1 MKIKNLIAGML
12 TVVMLAGPGTM
23 TCYAAGSSEADAVS
37 VNAASTEETADS
49 AAAKE
54 APAVSQKGE
63 ESKAA
68 ETTGNHAADGAAE
81 NNEKAQN
88 EEKPYT
94 VTVDENGNTV
104 YSIGDWKWSCEQSD
118 ESASSGIVNDKV
130 SSYLH
135 LRSGSG
141 MEYDIIG
148 HLLPGEEVQVVGE
161 DGEWYQVVVPE
172 KTGYVSKDYLK
183 VLEKEKN
190 DGNIDQEFMETMLG
204 LMMESM
210 EDEKSSAPL
219 TPDGNMT
226 LVDDI
231 GSGYVTVSE
240 HLFSDNFV
248 TTMLPFDAKIASTNY
263 LQAAV
268 NCISSTSKNPERAMM
283 ALEIINTDP
292 YFATTIRFGTEGKY
306 WNATDEENV
315 ISFEGTLNEDPAAR
329 SNYYW
334 YGAQFGSL
342 VFSKVP
348 SGYPNNFT
356 ELIQEANESA
366 ISDTNLGFIF
376 DPTPVTNEIAAC
388 NAVIDEYETNLIF
401 GFIPESEVDANID
414 EFLQKLND
422 SGAEKIVAEAQSQ
435 LDAWRAENK

>member
-12 TVVMLAGPGTM
+12 TVVMLAGPGAM

-49 AAAKE
+49 TAAKE
-54 APAVSQKGE
+54 APAVSPKGE
-63 ESKAA
+63 ESKVA
-68 ETTGNHAADGAAE
+68 ETMGDPAADDAAE

-231 GSGYVTVSE
+231 GSSTGAGKQFITLVTKNGNYFYLIIDRDEDGNENVHFLNQVDEADLLALMDEDEATALQTEKESKETEKEKAAEESAAAATTSEVEEIKPEKSKPAKKSVNVLPLAAVIILLAAAGGGY
-240 HLFSDNFV
+240 L
-248 TTMLPFDAKIASTNY
+248 Y
-263 LQAAV
+263 LQAKKKKKTAQKPDPDADYEQEE
-268 NCISSTSKNPERAMM
+268 SEEEY
-283 ALEIINTDP
+283 EIPD
-292 YFATTIRFGTEGKY
+292 ED
-306 WNATDEENV
+306 DEEEMA
-315 ISFEGTLNEDPAAR
+315 SAEDP
-329 SNYYW
+329 
-334 YGAQFGSL
+334 
-342 VFSKVP
+342 V
-348 SGYPNNFT
+348 
-356 ELIQEANESA
+356 E
-366 ISDTNLGFIF
+366 
-376 DPTPVTNEIAAC
+376 
-388 NAVIDEYETNLIF
+388 
-401 GFIPESEVDANID
+401 ESEESESEEMNQG
-414 EFLQKLND
+414 E
-422 SGAEKIVAEAQSQ
+422 
-435 LDAWRAENK
+435 

>member
-37 VNAASTEETADS
+37 VNAASTEEAADS

-54 APAVSQKGE
+54 APAVSPKGE

-68 ETTGNHAADGAAE
+68 ETTGDPAADGAAE

-161 DGEWYQVVVPE
+161 DGEWYQVVIPE

-231 GSGYVTVSE
+231 GSSTGAGKQFITLVTKNGNYFYLIIDRDEDGNENVHFLNQVDEADLLALMDEDEATALQTEKESKETEKEKAATKPAAAATTSEVEEIKPEKSKPAKKSVNVLPLAVVIILLASAGGGY
-240 HLFSDNFV
+240 L
-248 TTMLPFDAKIASTNY
+248 Y
-263 LQAAV
+263 LQAKKKKKTAQKPDPDADYEQDE
-268 NCISSTSKNPERAMM
+268 SEEEY
-283 ALEIINTDP
+283 EIPD
-292 YFATTIRFGTEGKY
+292 ED
-306 WNATDEENV
+306 DEEETA
-315 ISFEGTLNEDPAAR
+315 SAEDP
-329 SNYYW
+329 
-334 YGAQFGSL
+334 
-342 VFSKVP
+342 V
-348 SGYPNNFT
+348 
-356 ELIQEANESA
+356 E
-366 ISDTNLGFIF
+366 
-376 DPTPVTNEIAAC
+376 
-388 NAVIDEYETNLIF
+388 
-401 GFIPESEVDANID
+401 ESE
-414 EFLQKLND
+414 E
-422 SGAEKIVAEAQSQ
+422 SESEE
-435 LDAWRAENK
+435 LDQGE

>member
-54 APAVSQKGE
+54 APAVSPKGE

-68 ETTGNHAADGAAE
+68 ETTGDPAADGAAE

-183 VLEKEKN
+183 VLEKEKK
-190 DGNIDQEFMETMLG
+190 DGTIDQEFMEKMLG

-231 GSGYVTVSE
+231 GSSTGAGKQFITLVTKNGNYFYLIIDRDEDGNENVHFLNQVDEADLLALMDEDEAATLQTEKDNKAAEKEKAAEESAAAATTSEVEEIKPEKSKPAKKSVNVLPLAAVIILLAAAGGGY
-240 HLFSDNFV
+240 L
-248 TTMLPFDAKIASTNY
+248 Y
-263 LQAAV
+263 LQTKKKKKTVQKPDPDADYEQEE
-268 NCISSTSKNPERAMM
+268 SEEEY
-283 ALEIINTDP
+283 EIPD
-292 YFATTIRFGTEGKY
+292 ED
-306 WNATDEENV
+306 DEEETA
-315 ISFEGTLNEDPAAR
+315 SAEDP
-329 SNYYW
+329 
-334 YGAQFGSL
+334 
-342 VFSKVP
+342 V
-348 SGYPNNFT
+348 
-356 ELIQEANESA
+356 E
-366 ISDTNLGFIF
+366 
-376 DPTPVTNEIAAC
+376 
-388 NAVIDEYETNLIF
+388 
-401 GFIPESEVDANID
+401 ESESEEMDQG
-414 EFLQKLND
+414 E
-422 SGAEKIVAEAQSQ
+422 
-435 LDAWRAENK
+435 

>member
-23 TCYAAGSSEADAVS
+23 TCYAAGRSEADAVS

-49 AAAKE
+49 ASAKE
-54 APAVSQKGE
+54 APAVSPKGE
-63 ESKAA
+63 ESKVA
-68 ETTGNHAADGAAE
+68 ETTGDPAAGGAAE

-183 VLEKEKN
+183 VLEKEKK
-190 DGNIDQEFMETMLG
+190 DGTIDQEFMEKMLG

-231 GSGYVTVSE
+231 GSSTGAGKQFITLVTKNGNYFYLIIDRDEDGNENVHFLNQVDEADLLALMDKDEATALQTEKESKETEKEKAAEESAAAATTSEVEKIKPEKSKPAKKSVNVLPLAVVIILLAAAGGGY
-240 HLFSDNFV
+240 L
-248 TTMLPFDAKIASTNY
+248 Y
-263 LQAAV
+263 LQAKKKKKTAQKPDPDADYEQDE
-268 NCISSTSKNPERAMM
+268 SEEEY
-283 ALEIINTDP
+283 EIPD
-292 YFATTIRFGTEGKY
+292 ED
-306 WNATDEENV
+306 DEEETA
-315 ISFEGTLNEDPAAR
+315 SAEDP
-329 SNYYW
+329 
-334 YGAQFGSL
+334 
-342 VFSKVP
+342 V
-348 SGYPNNFT
+348 
-356 ELIQEANESA
+356 E
-366 ISDTNLGFIF
+366 
-376 DPTPVTNEIAAC
+376 
-388 NAVIDEYETNLIF
+388 
-401 GFIPESEVDANID
+401 ESESEEMDQG
-414 EFLQKLND
+414 E
-422 SGAEKIVAEAQSQ
+422 
-435 LDAWRAENK
+435 

>member
-49 AAAKE
+49 ASAKE
-54 APAVSQKGE
+54 APAVSPKGE
-63 ESKAA
+63 ESKVA
-68 ETTGNHAADGAAE
+68 ETTGDPAADGAAE

-161 DGEWYQVVVPE
+161 DGEWYQVVIPE

-231 GSGYVTVSE
+231 GSSTGAGKQFITLVTKNGNYFYLIIDRDEDGNENVHFLNQVDEADLLALMDEDEAAALQTEKESKETEKEKAAAKPAAAATTSEVEEIKPEKSKPAKKSVNVLPLAVVIILLASAGGGY
-240 HLFSDNFV
+240 L
-248 TTMLPFDAKIASTNY
+248 Y
-263 LQAAV
+263 LQAKKKKKTAQKPDPDADYEQEE
-268 NCISSTSKNPERAMM
+268 SEEEY
-283 ALEIINTDP
+283 EIPD
-292 YFATTIRFGTEGKY
+292 ED
-306 WNATDEENV
+306 DEEETA
-315 ISFEGTLNEDPAAR
+315 SAEDP
-329 SNYYW
+329 
-334 YGAQFGSL
+334 
-342 VFSKVP
+342 V
-348 SGYPNNFT
+348 
-356 ELIQEANESA
+356 E
-366 ISDTNLGFIF
+366 
-376 DPTPVTNEIAAC
+376 
-388 NAVIDEYETNLIF
+388 
-401 GFIPESEVDANID
+401 ESEESESEEMDQG
-414 EFLQKLND
+414 E
-422 SGAEKIVAEAQSQ
+422 
-435 LDAWRAENK
+435 

>member
-49 AAAKE
+49 AAA
-54 APAVSQKGE
+54 
-63 ESKAA
+63 
-68 ETTGNHAADGAAE
+68 
-81 NNEKAQN
+81 
-88 EEKPYT
+88 EKPYT

-183 VLEKEKN
+183 VLEKEKK
-190 DGNIDQEFMETMLG
+190 DGTIDQEFMEKMLG

-210 EDEKSSAPL
+210 EARWQ
-219 TPDGNMT
+219 
-226 LVDDI
+226 
-231 GSGYVTVSE
+231 
-240 HLFSDNFV
+240 H
-248 TTMLPFDAKIASTNY
+248 DA
-263 LQAAV
+263 
-268 NCISSTSKNPERAMM
+268 
-283 ALEIINTDP
+283 
-292 YFATTIRFGTEGKY
+292 GG
-306 WNATDEENV
+306 
-315 ISFEGTLNEDPAAR
+315 
-329 SNYYW
+329 
-334 YGAQFGSL
+334 
-342 VFSKVP
+342 
-348 SGYPNNFT
+348 
-356 ELIQEANESA
+356 
-366 ISDTNLGFIF
+366 
-376 DPTPVTNEIAAC
+376 
-388 NAVIDEYETNLIF
+388 
-401 GFIPESEVDANID
+401 
-414 EFLQKLND
+414 
-422 SGAEKIVAEAQSQ
+422 
-435 LDAWRAENK
+435 

>member
-81 NNEKAQN
+81 NNEEAQN
-88 EEKPYT
+88 EEKSYT

-161 DGEWYQVVVPE
+161 NGEWYQVVVPE

-183 VLEKEKN
+183 VLEKEKK
-190 DGNIDQEFMETMLG
+190 DGTIDQEFMEKMLG

-231 GSGYVTVSE
+231 GSSTGAGKQFITLVTKNGNYFYLIIDRDEDGNENVHFLNQVDEADLLALMDEDEAAALQTEKESKETEKEKTAAKPAAAATTSEVEEIKPEKSKPAKKSVNVLPLAAVIILLAAAGGGY
-240 HLFSDNFV
+240 L
-248 TTMLPFDAKIASTNY
+248 Y
-263 LQAAV
+263 LQTKKKKKTAQ
-268 NCISSTSKNPERAMM
+268 KP
-283 ALEIINTDP
+283 DP
-292 YFATTIRFGTEGKY
+292 DADYEQDESEEEYEFPDED
-306 WNATDEENV
+306 DEEETA
-315 ISFEGTLNEDPAAR
+315 SAEDP
-329 SNYYW
+329 
-334 YGAQFGSL
+334 
-342 VFSKVP
+342 V
-348 SGYPNNFT
+348 
-356 ELIQEANESA
+356 E
-366 ISDTNLGFIF
+366 
-376 DPTPVTNEIAAC
+376 
-388 NAVIDEYETNLIF
+388 
-401 GFIPESEVDANID
+401 ESEESESEEMDQG
-414 EFLQKLND
+414 E
-422 SGAEKIVAEAQSQ
+422 
-435 LDAWRAENK
+435 

>member
-54 APAVSQKGE
+54 APAVSPKGE

-68 ETTGNHAADGAAE
+68 ETTGDPAADGAAE

-104 YSIGDWKWSCEQSD
+104 YSSGDWKWSCEQSD

-183 VLEKEKN
+183 VLEKEKK
-190 DGNIDQEFMETMLG
+190 DGTIDQEFMEKMLG

-231 GSGYVTVSE
+231 GSSTGAGKQFITLVTKNGNYFYLIIDRDEDGNENVHFLNQVDEADLLALMDKDEAAALQTEKDNKATEKEKAAEESAAAATTSEVEEIKPEKSKPAKKSVNVLPLAAVIILLAAAGGGY
-240 HLFSDNFV
+240 L
-248 TTMLPFDAKIASTNY
+248 Y
-263 LQAAV
+263 LQTKKKKKTAQKPDPDADYEQEE
-268 NCISSTSKNPERAMM
+268 SEEEY
-283 ALEIINTDP
+283 EIPD
-292 YFATTIRFGTEGKY
+292 ED
-306 WNATDEENV
+306 DEEETA
-315 ISFEGTLNEDPAAR
+315 SAEDP
-329 SNYYW
+329 
-334 YGAQFGSL
+334 
-342 VFSKVP
+342 V
-348 SGYPNNFT
+348 
-356 ELIQEANESA
+356 E
-366 ISDTNLGFIF
+366 
-376 DPTPVTNEIAAC
+376 
-388 NAVIDEYETNLIF
+388 
-401 GFIPESEVDANID
+401 ESEESESEEMNQG
-414 EFLQKLND
+414 E
-422 SGAEKIVAEAQSQ
+422 
-435 LDAWRAENK
+435 

>member
-54 APAVSQKGE
+54 APAVSPKGE

-68 ETTGNHAADGAAE
+68 ETTGDPAADGAAE

-183 VLEKEKN
+183 VLEKEKK
-190 DGNIDQEFMETMLG
+190 DGTIDQEFMEKMLG

-231 GSGYVTVSE
+231 GSSTGAGKQFITLVTKNGNYFYLIIDRDEDGNENVHFLNQVDEADLLALMDKDEAAALQTEKDNKATEKEKAAEESAAAATTSEVEEIKPEKSKPAKKSVNVLPLAAVIILLAAAGGGY
-240 HLFSDNFV
+240 L
-248 TTMLPFDAKIASTNY
+248 Y
-263 LQAAV
+263 LQTKKKKKTAQKPDPDADYEQEE
-268 NCISSTSKNPERAMM
+268 SEEEY
-283 ALEIINTDP
+283 EIPD
-292 YFATTIRFGTEGKY
+292 ED
-306 WNATDEENV
+306 DEEETA
-315 ISFEGTLNEDPAAR
+315 SAEDP
-329 SNYYW
+329 
-334 YGAQFGSL
+334 
-342 VFSKVP
+342 V
-348 SGYPNNFT
+348 
-356 ELIQEANESA
+356 E
-366 ISDTNLGFIF
+366 
-376 DPTPVTNEIAAC
+376 
-388 NAVIDEYETNLIF
+388 
-401 GFIPESEVDANID
+401 ESEESESEEMDQG
-414 EFLQKLND
+414 E
-422 SGAEKIVAEAQSQ
+422 
-435 LDAWRAENK
+435 

>member
-12 TVVMLAGPGTM
+12 TAVMLAGPGTM
-23 TCYAAGSSEADAVS
+23 TCYAAGSSEADAIS
-37 VNAASTEETADS
+37 VNEASTEEMADS

-54 APAVSQKGE
+54 APDVSQKGE
-63 ESKAA
+63 ESKVA
-68 ETTGNHAADGAAE
+68 ETTGDPAADGATE

-190 DGNIDQEFMETMLG
+190 DGNIDQEFMEKMLG

-231 GSGYVTVSE
+231 GSSTGAGKQFITLVTKNGNYFYLIIDRDEDGNENVHFLNQVDEADLLALMDKDEATALQTEKESKETEKEKAAAESAAAATTSEVEEIKPEKSKPAKKSVNVLPLAAVIILLASAGGGY
-240 HLFSDNFV
+240 L
-248 TTMLPFDAKIASTNY
+248 Y
-263 LQAAV
+263 LQAKKKKKTAQKPDPDADYEQEE
-268 NCISSTSKNPERAMM
+268 SEEEY
-283 ALEIINTDP
+283 EIPD
-292 YFATTIRFGTEGKY
+292 ED
-306 WNATDEENV
+306 DEEETA
-315 ISFEGTLNEDPAAR
+315 SAEDP
-329 SNYYW
+329 
-334 YGAQFGSL
+334 
-342 VFSKVP
+342 V
-348 SGYPNNFT
+348 
-356 ELIQEANESA
+356 E
-366 ISDTNLGFIF
+366 
-376 DPTPVTNEIAAC
+376 
-388 NAVIDEYETNLIF
+388 
-401 GFIPESEVDANID
+401 ESEESESEEMDQG
-414 EFLQKLND
+414 E
-422 SGAEKIVAEAQSQ
+422 
-435 LDAWRAENK
+435 

>member
-1 MKIKNLIAGML
+1 
-12 TVVMLAGPGTM
+12 
-23 TCYAAGSSEADAVS
+23 
-37 VNAASTEETADS
+37 
-49 AAAKE
+49 
-54 APAVSQKGE
+54 
-63 ESKAA
+63 
-68 ETTGNHAADGAAE
+68 
-81 NNEKAQN
+81 
-88 EEKPYT
+88 
-94 VTVDENGNTV
+94 
-104 YSIGDWKWSCEQSD
+104 
-118 ESASSGIVNDKV
+118 
-130 SSYLH
+130 
-135 LRSGSG
+135 
-141 MEYDIIG
+141 
-148 HLLPGEEVQVVGE
+148 
-161 DGEWYQVVVPE
+161 
-172 KTGYVSKDYLK
+172 
-183 VLEKEKN
+183 
-190 DGNIDQEFMETMLG
+190 
-204 LMMESM
+204 
-210 EDEKSSAPL
+210 
-219 TPDGNMT
+219 
-226 LVDDI
+226 
-231 GSGYVTVSE
+231 
-240 HLFSDNFV
+240 
-248 TTMLPFDAKIASTNY
+248 
-263 LQAAV
+263 
-268 NCISSTSKNPERAMM
+268 M

>member
-1 MKIKNLIAGML
+1 MKIKNLIAEML

-63 ESKAA
+63 ESKVA
-68 ETTGNHAADGAAE
+68 ETTGDPAADGAAE

-161 DGEWYQVVVPE
+161 DGEWYQVVIPE

-183 VLEKEKN
+183 VLEKEKK

-231 GSGYVTVSE
+231 GSSTGAGKQFITLVTKNGNYFYLIIDRDEDGNENVHFLNQVDEADLLALMDEDEATALQTEKESKETEKEKAATKPAAAATTSEVEEIKPEKSKPAKKSVNVLPLAVVIILLASAGGGY
-240 HLFSDNFV
+240 L
-248 TTMLPFDAKIASTNY
+248 Y
-263 LQAAV
+263 LQAKKKKKTAQKPDPDADYEQEE
-268 NCISSTSKNPERAMM
+268 SEEEY
-283 ALEIINTDP
+283 EIPD
-292 YFATTIRFGTEGKY
+292 ED
-306 WNATDEENV
+306 DEEETA
-315 ISFEGTLNEDPAAR
+315 SAED
-329 SNYYW
+329 S
-334 YGAQFGSL
+334 
-342 VFSKVP
+342 V
-348 SGYPNNFT
+348 
-356 ELIQEANESA
+356 E
-366 ISDTNLGFIF
+366 
-376 DPTPVTNEIAAC
+376 
-388 NAVIDEYETNLIF
+388 
-401 GFIPESEVDANID
+401 ESEESESEEMNQG
-414 EFLQKLND
+414 E
-422 SGAEKIVAEAQSQ
+422 
-435 LDAWRAENK
+435 

>member
-49 AAAKE
+49 ASAKE
-54 APAVSQKGE
+54 APAVSPKGE
-63 ESKAA
+63 ESKVA
-68 ETTGNHAADGAAE
+68 ETTGDPAAGGAAE

-183 VLEKEKN
+183 VLEKEKK
-190 DGNIDQEFMETMLG
+190 DGTIDQEFMEKMLG

-231 GSGYVTVSE
+231 GSSTGAGKQFITLVTKNGNYFYLIIDRDEDGNENVHFLNQVDEADLLALMDKDEATALQTEKESKETEKEKAAEESAAAATTSEVEKIKPEKSKPAKKSVNVLPLAVVIILLAAAGGGY
-240 HLFSDNFV
+240 L
-248 TTMLPFDAKIASTNY
+248 Y
-263 LQAAV
+263 LQAKKKKKTAQKPDPDADYEQDE
-268 NCISSTSKNPERAMM
+268 SEEEY
-283 ALEIINTDP
+283 EIPD
-292 YFATTIRFGTEGKY
+292 ED
-306 WNATDEENV
+306 DEEETA
-315 ISFEGTLNEDPAAR
+315 SAEDP
-329 SNYYW
+329 
-334 YGAQFGSL
+334 
-342 VFSKVP
+342 V
-348 SGYPNNFT
+348 
-356 ELIQEANESA
+356 E
-366 ISDTNLGFIF
+366 
-376 DPTPVTNEIAAC
+376 
-388 NAVIDEYETNLIF
+388 
-401 GFIPESEVDANID
+401 ESESEEMDQG
-414 EFLQKLND
+414 E
-422 SGAEKIVAEAQSQ
+422 
-435 LDAWRAENK
+435 

>member
-54 APAVSQKGE
+54 APAVSPKGE
-63 ESKAA
+63 ESKIA
-68 ETTGNHAADGAAE
+68 ETTGDPAADGAAE

-161 DGEWYQVVVPE
+161 DGEWYQVVIPE

-231 GSGYVTVSE
+231 GSSTGAGKQFITLVTKNGNYFYLIIDRDEDGNENVHFLNQVDEADLLALMDEDEATALQTEKESKETEKEKAATKPAAAATTSEVEEIKPEKSKPAKKSVNVLPLAVVIILLASAGGGY
-240 HLFSDNFV
+240 L
-248 TTMLPFDAKIASTNY
+248 Y
-263 LQAAV
+263 LQAKKKKKTAQKPDPDADYEQEE
-268 NCISSTSKNPERAMM
+268 SEEEY
-283 ALEIINTDP
+283 EIPD
-292 YFATTIRFGTEGKY
+292 ED
-306 WNATDEENV
+306 DEEETA
-315 ISFEGTLNEDPAAR
+315 SAEDP
-329 SNYYW
+329 
-334 YGAQFGSL
+334 
-342 VFSKVP
+342 V
-348 SGYPNNFT
+348 
-356 ELIQEANESA
+356 E
-366 ISDTNLGFIF
+366 
-376 DPTPVTNEIAAC
+376 
-388 NAVIDEYETNLIF
+388 
-401 GFIPESEVDANID
+401 ESEESESEEMDQG
-414 EFLQKLND
+414 E
-422 SGAEKIVAEAQSQ
+422 
-435 LDAWRAENK
+435 

>member
-68 ETTGNHAADGAAE
+68 ETTGDPAADDAAE

-88 EEKPYT
+88 VEKPYT

-161 DGEWYQVVVPE
+161 NGEWYQVVVPE

-231 GSGYVTVSE
+231 GSSTGAGKQFITMVTKNGNYFYLIIDRDEDGNENVHFLNQVDEADLLALMDEDEATALQTEKESKETEKEKAAEESAAAATTSEVEEIKPEDNKPAKKSVNVLPLAAVIILLAAAGGGY
-240 HLFSDNFV
+240 L
-248 TTMLPFDAKIASTNY
+248 Y
-263 LQAAV
+263 LQTKKKKKTAQKPDPDADYEQEE
-268 NCISSTSKNPERAMM
+268 SEEEY
-283 ALEIINTDP
+283 EIPD
-292 YFATTIRFGTEGKY
+292 ED
-306 WNATDEENV
+306 DEEETA
-315 ISFEGTLNEDPAAR
+315 SAEDP
-329 SNYYW
+329 
-334 YGAQFGSL
+334 
-342 VFSKVP
+342 V
-348 SGYPNNFT
+348 
-356 ELIQEANESA
+356 E
-366 ISDTNLGFIF
+366 
-376 DPTPVTNEIAAC
+376 
-388 NAVIDEYETNLIF
+388 
-401 GFIPESEVDANID
+401 ESE
-414 EFLQKLND
+414 E
-422 SGAEKIVAEAQSQ
+422 SESEE
-435 LDAWRAENK
+435 LDQGE

>member
-23 TCYAAGSSEADAVS
+23 TCYAAGSSEADAVF

-54 APAVSQKGE
+54 APAVSPKGK

-68 ETTGNHAADGAAE
+68 ETTGDPAADGAAE

-161 DGEWYQVVVPE
+161 DGEWYQVVIPE

-231 GSGYVTVSE
+231 GSSTGAGKQFITLVTKNGNYFYLIIDRDEDGNENVHFLNQVDEADLLALMDEDEATALQTEKESKETEKEKAAAESAAAATTSEVEEIKPEKSKPAKKSVNVLPLAVVIILLASAGGGY
-240 HLFSDNFV
+240 L
-248 TTMLPFDAKIASTNY
+248 Y
-263 LQAAV
+263 LQAKKKKKTAQKPDPDADYEQDE
-268 NCISSTSKNPERAMM
+268 SEEEY
-283 ALEIINTDP
+283 EIPD
-292 YFATTIRFGTEGKY
+292 ED
-306 WNATDEENV
+306 DEEETA
-315 ISFEGTLNEDPAAR
+315 SAEDP
-329 SNYYW
+329 
-334 YGAQFGSL
+334 
-342 VFSKVP
+342 V
-348 SGYPNNFT
+348 
-356 ELIQEANESA
+356 E
-366 ISDTNLGFIF
+366 
-376 DPTPVTNEIAAC
+376 
-388 NAVIDEYETNLIF
+388 
-401 GFIPESEVDANID
+401 ESEESESEEMDQG
-414 EFLQKLND
+414 E
-422 SGAEKIVAEAQSQ
+422 
-435 LDAWRAENK
+435 

>member
-1 MKIKNLIAGML
+1 MKIKNLIAEML

-63 ESKAA
+63 ESKVA
-68 ETTGNHAADGAAE
+68 ETTGDPAADGAAE

-161 DGEWYQVVVPE
+161 DGEWYQVVIPE

-231 GSGYVTVSE
+231 GSSTGAGKQFITLVTKNGNYFYLIIDRDEDGNENVHFLNQVDEADLLALMDEDEATALQTEKESKETEKEKAATKPAAAATTSEVEEIKPEKSKPAKKSVNVLPLAVVIILLASAGGGY
-240 HLFSDNFV
+240 L
-248 TTMLPFDAKIASTNY
+248 Y
-263 LQAAV
+263 LQAKKKKKTAQKPDPDADYEQDE
-268 NCISSTSKNPERAMM
+268 SEEEY
-283 ALEIINTDP
+283 EIPD
-292 YFATTIRFGTEGKY
+292 ED
-306 WNATDEENV
+306 DEEETA
-315 ISFEGTLNEDPAAR
+315 SAEDP
-329 SNYYW
+329 
-334 YGAQFGSL
+334 
-342 VFSKVP
+342 V
-348 SGYPNNFT
+348 
-356 ELIQEANESA
+356 E
-366 ISDTNLGFIF
+366 
-376 DPTPVTNEIAAC
+376 
-388 NAVIDEYETNLIF
+388 
-401 GFIPESEVDANID
+401 ESEESESEEMNQG
-414 EFLQKLND
+414 E
-422 SGAEKIVAEAQSQ
+422 
-435 LDAWRAENK
+435 

>member
-54 APAVSQKGE
+54 APAVSPKGE
-63 ESKAA
+63 ESKDA
-68 ETTGNHAADGAAE
+68 ETTGDPAADGAAE

-161 DGEWYQVVVPE
+161 DGEWYQVVIPE

-231 GSGYVTVSE
+231 GSSTGAGKQFITLVTKNGNYFYLIIDRDEDGNENVHFLNQVDEADLLALMDEDEATALQTEKESKETEKEKAATKPAAAATTSEVEEIKPEKSKPAKKSVNVLPLAVVIILLASAGGGY
-240 HLFSDNFV
+240 L
-248 TTMLPFDAKIASTNY
+248 Y
-263 LQAAV
+263 LQAKKKKKTAQKPDPDADYEQEE
-268 NCISSTSKNPERAMM
+268 SEEEY
-283 ALEIINTDP
+283 EIPD
-292 YFATTIRFGTEGKY
+292 ED
-306 WNATDEENV
+306 DEEETA
-315 ISFEGTLNEDPAAR
+315 SAEDP
-329 SNYYW
+329 
-334 YGAQFGSL
+334 
-342 VFSKVP
+342 V
-348 SGYPNNFT
+348 
-356 ELIQEANESA
+356 E
-366 ISDTNLGFIF
+366 
-376 DPTPVTNEIAAC
+376 
-388 NAVIDEYETNLIF
+388 
-401 GFIPESEVDANID
+401 ESEESESEEMDQG
-414 EFLQKLND
+414 E
-422 SGAEKIVAEAQSQ
+422 
-435 LDAWRAENK
+435 

>member
-49 AAAKE
+49 ASSKE
-54 APAVSQKGE
+54 APAVSPKGE
-63 ESKAA
+63 ESKVA
-68 ETTGNHAADGAAE
+68 ETTGDPAADGATE

-183 VLEKEKN
+183 VLEKEKK
-190 DGNIDQEFMETMLG
+190 DGAIDQEFMEKMLG

-231 GSGYVTVSE
+231 GSSTGAGKQFITLVTKNGNYFYLIIDRDEDGNENVHFLNQVDEADLFALMDEDEATALQTEKDNKATEKEKTAAKSAAAATTSEVEEIKPEKSKPAKKSVNVLPLAAVIILLAAAGGGY
-240 HLFSDNFV
+240 L
-248 TTMLPFDAKIASTNY
+248 Y
-263 LQAAV
+263 LQTKKKKKTAQKPDPDADYEQDE
-268 NCISSTSKNPERAMM
+268 SEEEY
-283 ALEIINTDP
+283 EIPD
-292 YFATTIRFGTEGKY
+292 ED
-306 WNATDEENV
+306 DEEETA
-315 ISFEGTLNEDPAAR
+315 SAEDP
-329 SNYYW
+329 
-334 YGAQFGSL
+334 
-342 VFSKVP
+342 V
-348 SGYPNNFT
+348 
-356 ELIQEANESA
+356 E
-366 ISDTNLGFIF
+366 
-376 DPTPVTNEIAAC
+376 
-388 NAVIDEYETNLIF
+388 
-401 GFIPESEVDANID
+401 ESE
-414 EFLQKLND
+414 E
-422 SGAEKIVAEAQSQ
+422 SESEE
-435 LDAWRAENK
+435 LDQGE

>member
-68 ETTGNHAADGAAE
+68 ETTGNPAADGAAE
-81 NNEKAQN
+81 NNEETQN
-88 EEKPYT
+88 VEKPYT

-130 SSYLH
+130 RSYLH

-148 HLLPGEEVQVVGE
+148 HLLPGEGVQVVGE

-190 DGNIDQEFMETMLG
+190 DGNIDQECMETMLG

-231 GSGYVTVSE
+231 GSSTGAGKQFITLVTKNGNYFYLIIDRDEDGNENVHFLNQVDEADLLALMDEDEATALQTEKESKETEKEKAATKPAAAATTSEVEEIKPEKSKPAKKSVNVLPLAVVIILLASAGGGY
-240 HLFSDNFV
+240 L
-248 TTMLPFDAKIASTNY
+248 Y
-263 LQAAV
+263 LQAKKKKKTAQKPDPDADYEQEE
-268 NCISSTSKNPERAMM
+268 SEEEY
-283 ALEIINTDP
+283 EIPD
-292 YFATTIRFGTEGKY
+292 ED
-306 WNATDEENV
+306 DEEETA
-315 ISFEGTLNEDPAAR
+315 SAEDP
-329 SNYYW
+329 
-334 YGAQFGSL
+334 
-342 VFSKVP
+342 V
-348 SGYPNNFT
+348 
-356 ELIQEANESA
+356 E
-366 ISDTNLGFIF
+366 
-376 DPTPVTNEIAAC
+376 
-388 NAVIDEYETNLIF
+388 
-401 GFIPESEVDANID
+401 ESEESESEEMDQG
-414 EFLQKLND
+414 E
-422 SGAEKIVAEAQSQ
+422 
-435 LDAWRAENK
+435 

>member
-12 TVVMLAGPGTM
+12 TVVMLAGPGAM

-54 APAVSQKGE
+54 APAVSPKGE

-68 ETTGNHAADGAAE
+68 ETTGDPAADGAAE

-183 VLEKEKN
+183 VLEKEKK
-190 DGNIDQEFMETMLG
+190 DGTIDQEFMEKMLG

-231 GSGYVTVSE
+231 GSSTGAGKQFITLVTKNGNYFYLIIDRDEDGNENVHFLNQVDEADLLALMDKDEAAALQTEKDNKVTEKEKTAAKPAAAATTSEVEEIKPEKSKPAKKSVNVLPLAAVIILLASAGGGY
-240 HLFSDNFV
+240 L
-248 TTMLPFDAKIASTNY
+248 Y
-263 LQAAV
+263 LQAKKKKKTAQKPDPDADYEQDE
-268 NCISSTSKNPERAMM
+268 SEEEY
-283 ALEIINTDP
+283 EIPD
-292 YFATTIRFGTEGKY
+292 ED
-306 WNATDEENV
+306 DEEETA
-315 ISFEGTLNEDPAAR
+315 SAEDP
-329 SNYYW
+329 
-334 YGAQFGSL
+334 
-342 VFSKVP
+342 V
-348 SGYPNNFT
+348 
-356 ELIQEANESA
+356 E
-366 ISDTNLGFIF
+366 
-376 DPTPVTNEIAAC
+376 
-388 NAVIDEYETNLIF
+388 
-401 GFIPESEVDANID
+401 ESEESESEEMDQG
-414 EFLQKLND
+414 E
-422 SGAEKIVAEAQSQ
+422 
-435 LDAWRAENK
+435 

>member
-54 APAVSQKGE
+54 APAVSPKGE

-68 ETTGNHAADGAAE
+68 ETTGDPAADGAAE

-183 VLEKEKN
+183 VLEKEKK
-190 DGNIDQEFMETMLG
+190 DGTIDQEFMEKMLG

-231 GSGYVTVSE
+231 GSSTGAGKQFITLVTKNGNYFYLIIDRDEDGNENVHFLNQVDEADLLALMDEDEATALQTEKESKEPEKEKAAEESAAAATTSEVEEIKPEDHKPVKKSVNVLPLAAVIILLAAAGGGY
-240 HLFSDNFV
+240 L
-248 TTMLPFDAKIASTNY
+248 Y
-263 LQAAV
+263 LQTKKKKKTAQKPDPDADYEQEE
-268 NCISSTSKNPERAMM
+268 SEEEY
-283 ALEIINTDP
+283 EIPD
-292 YFATTIRFGTEGKY
+292 ED
-306 WNATDEENV
+306 DEEETA
-315 ISFEGTLNEDPAAR
+315 SAEDP
-329 SNYYW
+329 
-334 YGAQFGSL
+334 
-342 VFSKVP
+342 V
-348 SGYPNNFT
+348 
-356 ELIQEANESA
+356 E
-366 ISDTNLGFIF
+366 
-376 DPTPVTNEIAAC
+376 
-388 NAVIDEYETNLIF
+388 
-401 GFIPESEVDANID
+401 ESEESESEEMDQG
-414 EFLQKLND
+414 E
-422 SGAEKIVAEAQSQ
+422 
-435 LDAWRAENK
+435 

>member
-49 AAAKE
+49 ASSKE
-54 APAVSQKGE
+54 APAVSPKGE
-63 ESKAA
+63 ESKVA
-68 ETTGNHAADGAAE
+68 ETTGDPAADGAAE
-81 NNEKAQN
+81 NNEKAPN

-183 VLEKEKN
+183 VLEKEKK
-190 DGNIDQEFMETMLG
+190 DGTIDQEFMEKMLG

-231 GSGYVTVSE
+231 GSSTGAGKQFITLVTKNGNYFYLIIDRDEDGNENVHFLNQVDEADLFALMDEDEATALQTEKDNKATEKEKTAAKSAAAATTSEVEEIKPEKSKPAKKSVNVLPLAAVIILLAAAGGGY
-240 HLFSDNFV
+240 L
-248 TTMLPFDAKIASTNY
+248 Y
-263 LQAAV
+263 LQTKKKKKTAQKPDPDADYEQDE
-268 NCISSTSKNPERAMM
+268 SEEEY
-283 ALEIINTDP
+283 EIPD
-292 YFATTIRFGTEGKY
+292 ED
-306 WNATDEENV
+306 DEEETA
-315 ISFEGTLNEDPAAR
+315 SAEDP
-329 SNYYW
+329 
-334 YGAQFGSL
+334 
-342 VFSKVP
+342 V
-348 SGYPNNFT
+348 
-356 ELIQEANESA
+356 E
-366 ISDTNLGFIF
+366 
-376 DPTPVTNEIAAC
+376 
-388 NAVIDEYETNLIF
+388 
-401 GFIPESEVDANID
+401 ESE
-414 EFLQKLND
+414 E
-422 SGAEKIVAEAQSQ
+422 SESEE
-435 LDAWRAENK
+435 LDQGE

>member
-54 APAVSQKGE
+54 APAVSPKGE

-68 ETTGNHAADGAAE
+68 ETTGDPAADGAAE

-183 VLEKEKN
+183 VLEKEKK
-190 DGNIDQEFMETMLG
+190 DGTIDQEFMEKMLG

-231 GSGYVTVSE
+231 GSSTGAGKQFITLVTKNGNYFYLIIDRDEDGNENVHFLNQVDEADLLALMDEDEATALQTEKESKETEKEKAAEESAAAATTSEVEEIKPEDHKPAKKSVNVLPLAAVIILLAAAGGGY
-240 HLFSDNFV
+240 L
-248 TTMLPFDAKIASTNY
+248 Y
-263 LQAAV
+263 LQTKKKKKTAQKPDPDADYEQEE
-268 NCISSTSKNPERAMM
+268 SEEEY
-283 ALEIINTDP
+283 EIPD
-292 YFATTIRFGTEGKY
+292 ED
-306 WNATDEENV
+306 DEEETA
-315 ISFEGTLNEDPAAR
+315 SAEDP
-329 SNYYW
+329 
-334 YGAQFGSL
+334 
-342 VFSKVP
+342 V
-348 SGYPNNFT
+348 
-356 ELIQEANESA
+356 E
-366 ISDTNLGFIF
+366 
-376 DPTPVTNEIAAC
+376 
-388 NAVIDEYETNLIF
+388 
-401 GFIPESEVDANID
+401 ESEESESEEMDQG
-414 EFLQKLND
+414 E
-422 SGAEKIVAEAQSQ
+422 
-435 LDAWRAENK
+435 

>member
-54 APAVSQKGE
+54 APAVSPKGE

-68 ETTGNHAADGAAE
+68 ETTGDPAADGAAE

-141 MEYDIIG
+141 MEYNIIG

-190 DGNIDQEFMETMLG
+190 DGTIDQEFMETMLG

-231 GSGYVTVSE
+231 GSSTGAGKQFITMVTKNGNYFYLIIDRDEDGNENVHFLNQVDEADLLALMDKDEAAALQTEKESKETEKEKAATKPAAAATTSEVEEIKPEKSKPAKKSVNVLPLAAVIILLAAAGGGY
-240 HLFSDNFV
+240 L
-248 TTMLPFDAKIASTNY
+248 Y
-263 LQAAV
+263 LQTKKKKKTAQKPDPDADYEQEE
-268 NCISSTSKNPERAMM
+268 SEEEY
-283 ALEIINTDP
+283 EIPD
-292 YFATTIRFGTEGKY
+292 ED
-306 WNATDEENV
+306 DEEETA
-315 ISFEGTLNEDPAAR
+315 SAEDP
-329 SNYYW
+329 
-334 YGAQFGSL
+334 
-342 VFSKVP
+342 V
-348 SGYPNNFT
+348 
-356 ELIQEANESA
+356 E
-366 ISDTNLGFIF
+366 
-376 DPTPVTNEIAAC
+376 
-388 NAVIDEYETNLIF
+388 
-401 GFIPESEVDANID
+401 ESEESESEEMNQG
-414 EFLQKLND
+414 E
-422 SGAEKIVAEAQSQ
+422 
-435 LDAWRAENK
+435 

>member
-54 APAVSQKGE
+54 APAVSPKGE

-68 ETTGNHAADGAAE
+68 ETTGDPAADGAAE

-161 DGEWYQVVVPE
+161 DGEWYQVVIPE

-231 GSGYVTVSE
+231 GSSTGAGKQFITLVTKNGNYFYLIIDRDEDGNENVHFLNQVDEADLLALMDEDEATALQTEKESKETEKEKAATKPAAAATTSEVEEIKPEKSKPAKKSVNVLPLAVVIILLASAGGGY
-240 HLFSDNFV
+240 L
-248 TTMLPFDAKIASTNY
+248 Y
-263 LQAAV
+263 LQAKKKKKTAQKPDPDADYEQEE
-268 NCISSTSKNPERAMM
+268 SEEEY
-283 ALEIINTDP
+283 EIPD
-292 YFATTIRFGTEGKY
+292 ED
-306 WNATDEENV
+306 DEEETA
-315 ISFEGTLNEDPAAR
+315 SAEDP
-329 SNYYW
+329 
-334 YGAQFGSL
+334 
-342 VFSKVP
+342 V
-348 SGYPNNFT
+348 
-356 ELIQEANESA
+356 E
-366 ISDTNLGFIF
+366 
-376 DPTPVTNEIAAC
+376 
-388 NAVIDEYETNLIF
+388 
-401 GFIPESEVDANID
+401 ESEESESEEMDQG
-414 EFLQKLND
+414 E
-422 SGAEKIVAEAQSQ
+422 
-435 LDAWRAENK
+435 

>member
-1 MKIKNLIAGML
+1 MKIKNLIAEML

-63 ESKAA
+63 ESKVA
-68 ETTGNHAADGAAE
+68 ETTGDPAADGAAE
-81 NNEKAQN
+81 NNEKAQI

-161 DGEWYQVVVPE
+161 DGEWYQVVIPE

-231 GSGYVTVSE
+231 GSSTGAGKQFITLVTKNGNYFYLIIDRDEDGNENVHFLNQVDEADLLALMDEDEATALQTEKESKETEKEKAATKPAAAATTSEVEEIKPEKSKPAKKSVNVLPLAVVIILLASAGGGY
-240 HLFSDNFV
+240 L
-248 TTMLPFDAKIASTNY
+248 Y
-263 LQAAV
+263 LQAKKKKKTAQKPDPDADYEQDE
-268 NCISSTSKNPERAMM
+268 SEEEY
-283 ALEIINTDP
+283 EIPD
-292 YFATTIRFGTEGKY
+292 ED
-306 WNATDEENV
+306 DEEETA
-315 ISFEGTLNEDPAAR
+315 SAEDP
-329 SNYYW
+329 
-334 YGAQFGSL
+334 
-342 VFSKVP
+342 V
-348 SGYPNNFT
+348 
-356 ELIQEANESA
+356 E
-366 ISDTNLGFIF
+366 
-376 DPTPVTNEIAAC
+376 
-388 NAVIDEYETNLIF
+388 
-401 GFIPESEVDANID
+401 ESEESESEEMNQG
-414 EFLQKLND
+414 E
-422 SGAEKIVAEAQSQ
+422 
-435 LDAWRAENK
+435 

>member
-54 APAVSQKGE
+54 APAVSPKGE
-63 ESKAA
+63 ESKVA
-68 ETTGNHAADGAAE
+68 ETTGDPAADGAAE

-183 VLEKEKN
+183 VLEKEKK
-190 DGNIDQEFMETMLG
+190 DGTIDQEFMEKMLG

-231 GSGYVTVSE
+231 GSSTGAGKQFITMVTKNGNYFYLIIDRDEDGNENVHFLNQVDEADLLALMDEDEATALQTEKESKETEKEKAAEESAAAATTSEVEEIKPEKSKPAKKSVNVLPLAAVIILLAAAGGGY
-240 HLFSDNFV
+240 L
-248 TTMLPFDAKIASTNY
+248 Y
-263 LQAAV
+263 LQTKKKKKTAQKPDPDADYEQDE
-268 NCISSTSKNPERAMM
+268 SEEEY
-283 ALEIINTDP
+283 EIPDE
-292 YFATTIRFGTEGKY
+292 Y
-306 WNATDEENV
+306 DEEETA
-315 ISFEGTLNEDPAAR
+315 SAEDP
-329 SNYYW
+329 
-334 YGAQFGSL
+334 
-342 VFSKVP
+342 V
-348 SGYPNNFT
+348 
-356 ELIQEANESA
+356 E
-366 ISDTNLGFIF
+366 
-376 DPTPVTNEIAAC
+376 
-388 NAVIDEYETNLIF
+388 
-401 GFIPESEVDANID
+401 ESEESESEEMDQG
-414 EFLQKLND
+414 E
-422 SGAEKIVAEAQSQ
+422 
-435 LDAWRAENK
+435 

>member
-12 TVVMLAGPGTM
+12 AVVMLAGPGTM

-54 APAVSQKGE
+54 APAVSPKGE
-63 ESKAA
+63 ESKVA
-68 ETTGNHAADGAAE
+68 ETTGNPAADGAAE

-88 EEKPYT
+88 VEKPYT

-231 GSGYVTVSE
+231 GSSTGAGKQFITLVTKNGNYFYLIIDRDEDGNENVHFLNQIDEADLLALMDKDEAAALQTEKDNKATEKEKTAEESAAAATTSEVEEIKPEKSKPAKKSVNVLPLAVVIILLAAAGGGY
-240 HLFSDNFV
+240 L
-248 TTMLPFDAKIASTNY
+248 Y
-263 LQAAV
+263 LQTKKKKKTAQKPDPDADYEQEE
-268 NCISSTSKNPERAMM
+268 SEEEY
-283 ALEIINTDP
+283 EIP
-292 YFATTIRFGTEGKY
+292 
-306 WNATDEENV
+306 DEDDEDETA
-315 ISFEGTLNEDPAAR
+315 SAEDP
-329 SNYYW
+329 
-334 YGAQFGSL
+334 
-342 VFSKVP
+342 V
-348 SGYPNNFT
+348 
-356 ELIQEANESA
+356 E
-366 ISDTNLGFIF
+366 
-376 DPTPVTNEIAAC
+376 
-388 NAVIDEYETNLIF
+388 
-401 GFIPESEVDANID
+401 ESEESESEEMNQG
-414 EFLQKLND
+414 E
-422 SGAEKIVAEAQSQ
+422 
-435 LDAWRAENK
+435 

>member
-1 MKIKNLIAGML
+1 MKIKNLIAEML

-63 ESKAA
+63 ESKVAK
-68 ETTGNHAADGAAE
+68 TTGDPAADGAAE
-81 NNEKAQN
+81 NNEKAQI

-161 DGEWYQVVVPE
+161 DGEWYQVVIPE

-226 LVDDI
+226 QVDDI
-231 GSGYVTVSE
+231 GSSTGAGKQFITLVTKNGNYFYLIIDRDEDGNENVHFLNQVDEADLLALMDEDEATALQTEKESKETEKEKAATKPAAAATTSEVEEIKPEKSKPAKKSVNVLPLAVVIILLASAGGGY
-240 HLFSDNFV
+240 L
-248 TTMLPFDAKIASTNY
+248 Y
-263 LQAAV
+263 LQAKKKKKTAQKPDPDADYEQDE
-268 NCISSTSKNPERAMM
+268 SEEEY
-283 ALEIINTDP
+283 EIPD
-292 YFATTIRFGTEGKY
+292 ED
-306 WNATDEENV
+306 DEEETA
-315 ISFEGTLNEDPAAR
+315 SAEDP
-329 SNYYW
+329 
-334 YGAQFGSL
+334 
-342 VFSKVP
+342 V
-348 SGYPNNFT
+348 
-356 ELIQEANESA
+356 E
-366 ISDTNLGFIF
+366 
-376 DPTPVTNEIAAC
+376 
-388 NAVIDEYETNLIF
+388 
-401 GFIPESEVDANID
+401 ESEESESEEMNQG
-414 EFLQKLND
+414 E
-422 SGAEKIVAEAQSQ
+422 
-435 LDAWRAENK
+435 

>member
-37 VNAASTEETADS
+37 VNAVSTEETADS

-54 APAVSQKGE
+54 APAESPKGE

-68 ETTGNHAADGAAE
+68 ETTGYPAADGAAE

-172 KTGYVSKDYLK
+172 KIGYVSKDYLK
-183 VLEKEKN
+183 VLEKEKK
-190 DGNIDQEFMETMLG
+190 DGTIDQEFMEKMLG

-231 GSGYVTVSE
+231 GSSTGAGKQFITLVTKNGNYFYLIIDRDEDGNENVHFLNQVDEADLLALMDEDEATALQTEKESKETEKEKAAEESAAAATTSEVEEIKPEKSKPAKKSVNVLPLAAVIILLASAGGGY
-240 HLFSDNFV
+240 L
-248 TTMLPFDAKIASTNY
+248 Y
-263 LQAAV
+263 LQAKKKKKTVQKPDPDADYEQEE
-268 NCISSTSKNPERAMM
+268 SEEEY
-283 ALEIINTDP
+283 EIPD
-292 YFATTIRFGTEGKY
+292 ED
-306 WNATDEENV
+306 DEEETA
-315 ISFEGTLNEDPAAR
+315 SAEDP
-329 SNYYW
+329 
-334 YGAQFGSL
+334 
-342 VFSKVP
+342 V
-348 SGYPNNFT
+348 
-356 ELIQEANESA
+356 E
-366 ISDTNLGFIF
+366 
-376 DPTPVTNEIAAC
+376 
-388 NAVIDEYETNLIF
+388 
-401 GFIPESEVDANID
+401 ESEESEPEEMDQG
-414 EFLQKLND
+414 E
-422 SGAEKIVAEAQSQ
+422 
-435 LDAWRAENK
+435 

>member
-49 AAAKE
+49 ASAKE
-54 APAVSQKGE
+54 APAVSPKGE
-63 ESKAA
+63 ESKVA
-68 ETTGNHAADGAAE
+68 ETTGDPAADGAAE

-231 GSGYVTVSE
+231 GSSTGAGKQFITLVTKNGNYFYLIIDRDEDGNENVHFLNQVDEADLLALMDEDEATALQTEKESKETEKEKAATKPAAAATTSEVEEIKPEKSKPAKKSVNVLPLAVVIILLASAGGGY
-240 HLFSDNFV
+240 L
-248 TTMLPFDAKIASTNY
+248 Y
-263 LQAAV
+263 LQAKKKKKTAQKPDPDADYEQEE
-268 NCISSTSKNPERAMM
+268 SEEEY
-283 ALEIINTDP
+283 EIPD
-292 YFATTIRFGTEGKY
+292 ED
-306 WNATDEENV
+306 DEEETA
-315 ISFEGTLNEDPAAR
+315 SAEDP
-329 SNYYW
+329 
-334 YGAQFGSL
+334 
-342 VFSKVP
+342 V
-348 SGYPNNFT
+348 
-356 ELIQEANESA
+356 E
-366 ISDTNLGFIF
+366 
-376 DPTPVTNEIAAC
+376 
-388 NAVIDEYETNLIF
+388 
-401 GFIPESEVDANID
+401 ESEESESEEMDQG
-414 EFLQKLND
+414 E
-422 SGAEKIVAEAQSQ
+422 
-435 LDAWRAENK
+435 